1 LFSLLRSSRRQ
12 HQQHIGSVSAESS
25 RHPTPR
31 LIPNCQSTRPCTRIR
46 HRYLRVA
53 SATLS
58 ATTPC
63 QLSKSKTTAAE
74 TTLAHTHHRRR
85 IPALSAGW
93 RGTYDSCVRV
103 HAATPNHNAIV
114 IPYLAM
120 FDAQTF
126 ISECRSSYG
135 PSMPWLGAKSTSPA
149 SSNKICAAPPVGK
162 HFLVLS
168 TSESYPFNHRAPTP
182 HGSRSRES

>member
-1 LFSLLRSSRRQ
+1 MLRSSRRQ

-93 RGTYDSCVRV
+93 RGTYDNCVRV

-114 IPYLAM
+114 IPYLTI

-126 ISECRSSYG
+126 ISGCRSPYG
-135 PSMPWLGAKSTSPA
+135 HVSAVAWGENTSPA
-149 SSNKICAAPPVGK
+149 SSDKICAAPRWSANI
-162 HFLVLS
+162 F
-168 TSESYPFNHRAPTP
+168 
-182 HGSRSRES
+182 